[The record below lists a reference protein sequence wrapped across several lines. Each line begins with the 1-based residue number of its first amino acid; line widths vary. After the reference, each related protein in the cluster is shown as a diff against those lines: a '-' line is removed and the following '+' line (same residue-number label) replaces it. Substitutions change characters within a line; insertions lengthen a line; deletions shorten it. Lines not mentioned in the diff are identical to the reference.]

1 MSIEVSDRLA
11 SCRGV
16 DELLDR
22 HARDRSENVA
32 IRVGDLTVSYGE
44 LLRRVERLA
53 AQLVAEGL
61 APGDRIALLCKN
73 DLAFC
78 ELMMAASRTGVVLV
92 PLNFR
97 LALAEIEFIL
107 QDSGARI
114 LFAGTQFFG
123 NARTVQSKIR
133 TCKTVVEVTAD
144 GLYGG
149 WAKSAGSHSV
159 DVRSRDAI
167 LFQMYTSG
175 TTGKPKGALISQKN
189 VLALMDNGCRELGP
203 FHETSRSL
211 VCMPLFHVAGSAW
224 LFFGLAAGCRNDL
237 VVDIDP
243 GGILDQIEQNEI
255 SCTLMVPTVIQMVTT
270 EAESRGTTVSGLAT
284 LCFGAS
290 PMPAELLKRAKC
302 VFPDTNF
309 IHVYG
314 MTETTCMFT
323 SLDPAEL
330 RANRRLES
338 CGKPFPD
345 AEMKIVDPHGAEVPA
360 GAVGEII
367 CRTPQLMAGYWNRP
381 DATDKAIRDGWYHT
395 GDAGYLD
402 EEGFLYI
409 RDRIKDLVITGG
421 ENVYPAEVENAVLA
435 HPAVADVAVIGVP
448 DAKWGE
454 IVLAAIVLREG
465 QTVTDD
471 DLRSTVGARLAR
483 FKVPKRIERVKA
495 LPRNGAGKVTKEALR
510 ARFARSD
517 QTSPGPKLRTD

>member
-1 MSIEVSDRLA
+1 MSTEISDRLA
-11 SCRGV
+11 SCRRV
-16 DELLDR
+16 DELLDH
-22 HARDRSENVA
+22 HARERSEKVS
-32 IRVGDLTVSYGE
+32 IQVGHATVTYGE
-44 LLRRVERLA
+44 LQQRVNRLA
-53 AQLVAEGL
+53 AKLVEEGL
-61 APGDRIALLCKN
+61 EAGDRIALLCKN

-97 LALAEIEFIL
+97 LALPEIEFIL

-114 LFAGTQFFG
+114 LFAGAQFVDS
-123 NARTVQSKIR
+123 AREVQANSDA
-133 TCKTVVEVTAD
+133 CKLVVEVTAD

-149 WAKSAGSHSV
+149 WASSSVSHTA
-159 DVRSRDAI
+159 DPGSRDAI

-175 TTGKPKGALISQKN
+175 TTGKPKGALLSQAN

-203 FHETSRSL
+203 FDETSRSL

-237 VVDIDP
+237 VVDIHP
-243 GGILDQIEQNEI
+243 GGILDRIEENEI

-270 EAESRGTTVSGLAT
+270 EAESRGTTVPGLKT
-284 LCFGAS
+284 LSFGAS
-290 PMPAELLKRAKC
+290 PMPAELLKRAKR
-302 VFPDTNF
+302 VFPDTDF

-314 MTETTCMFT
+314 MTETTCMWT
-323 SLDPAEL
+323 ALDPAEL

-345 AEMKIVDPHGAEVPA
+345 AEMKVVDVDGAEVPA
-360 GAVGEII
+360 GVVGEII
-367 CRTPQLMAGYWNRP
+367 CRTPQLMTGYWNRP
-381 DATDKAIRDGWYHT
+381 EATARAIRDGWYHT
-395 GDAGYLD
+395 GDAGCLD

-409 RDRIKDLVITGG
+409 RDRIKDMVITGG

-435 HPAVADVAVIGVP
+435 HPGVAEVAVIGVP

-465 QTVTDD
+465 QAVDD
-471 DLRSTVGARLAR
+471 EEIRSTVRARLAG
-483 FKVPKRIERVKA
+483 FKVPKRIERIEA
-495 LPRNGAGKVTKEALR
+495 LPRNGAGKVTKGVLR
-510 ARFARSD
+510 ARFAPGA
-517 QTSPGPKLRTD
+517 QTSD

>member
-1 MSIEVSDRLA
+1 MSTEISDRLA
-11 SCRGV
+11 SCRRV

-22 HARDRSENVA
+22 HAQERSEKVS
-32 IRVGDLTVSYGE
+32 IRVGYATVTYGE
-44 LLRRVERLA
+44 LHQRVKRLA
-53 AQLVAEGL
+53 AKLVEEGL
-61 APGDRIALLCKN
+61 EAGDRIALLCKN

-97 LALAEIEFIL
+97 LALPEIEFIL

-114 LFAGTQFFG
+114 LFAGAQFIDS
-123 NARTVQSKIR
+123 AREVQTNSSA
-133 TCKTVVEVTAD
+133 CKLVVEVTAD

-149 WAKSAGSHSV
+149 WATSSASHSA
-159 DVRSRDAI
+159 DMGSRDAI

-243 GGILDQIEQNEI
+243 GGILDQIEQDEI
-255 SCTLMVPTVIQMVTT
+255 SCTLMVPTVIQMVTHA
-270 EAESRGTTVSGLAT
+270 AESRGTIIPGLAT

-290 PMPAELLKRAKC
+290 PMPAELLKRAKL
-302 VFPDTNF
+302 VLPDTDF
-309 IHVYG
+309 VHVYG

-323 SLDPAEL
+323 ALDPAEL

-345 AEMKIVDPHGAEVPA
+345 AELKIVDVDGAEVPA
-360 GAVGEII
+360 GVVGEII

-381 DATDKAIRDGWYHT
+381 EATNRAIRDGWYHT
-395 GDAGYLD
+395 GDAGCLD

-409 RDRIKDLVITGG
+409 RDRIKDMVITGG

-435 HPAVADVAVIGVP
+435 HPGVAEVAVIGVP

-454 IVLAAIVLREG
+454 IVLAAIVLKDG
-465 QTVTDD
+465 QTVADD
-471 DLRSTVGARLAR
+471 DIRSTVRARLAG
-483 FKVPKRIERVKA
+483 FKVPKRIERIEA
-495 LPRNGAGKVTKEALR
+495 LPRNGAGKVTKGVLR
-510 ARFARSD
+510 ARFAPGGRTSD
-517 QTSPGPKLRTD
+517 

>member
-1 MSIEVSDRLA
+1 MQ
-11 SCRGV
+11 
-16 DELLDR
+16 
-22 HARDRSENVA
+22 
-32 IRVGDLTVSYGE
+32 VGDVTVTFGE
-44 LLRRVERLA
+44 LLQRVERLA
-53 AQLVAEGL
+53 ANLVREGIK
-61 APGDRIALLCKN
+61 PGDRIALLCKN
-73 DLAFC
+73 DFAFC

-97 LALAEIEFIL
+97 LALPEIEFIV

-114 LFAGTQFFG
+114 LFTGTQFVD
-123 NARTVQSKIR
+123 NARAVQANCE
-133 TCKTVVEVTAD
+133 TCTAVVEVTTD

-149 WAKSAGSHSV
+149 WAMSSASHSA
-159 DVRSRDAI
+159 DPGNRDAI

-189 VLALMDNGCRELGP
+189 VLALMNNGCRELGP
-203 FHETSRSL
+203 FQETSRSL

-224 LFFGLAAGCRNDL
+224 LFFGIAAGSSNDL

-243 GGILDQIEQNEI
+243 GGILDQIEQNGI

-270 EAESRGTTVSGLAT
+270 AAETRGTTIPGLKT
-284 LCFGAS
+284 ICFGAS
-290 PMPAELLKRAKC
+290 PMPAELLKRAKQ
-302 VFPDTNF
+302 VFPDTDF

-314 MTETTCMFT
+314 MTETTCMFA

-338 CGKPFPD
+338 CGKPFAD
-345 AEMKIVDPHGAEVPA
+345 AEMKIVDPDGAEVPV
-360 GAVGEII
+360 GVVGEII

-381 DATDKAIRDGWYHT
+381 DATAKAVRDGWYHT
-395 GDAGYLD
+395 GDAGYVD

-435 HPAVADVAVIGVP
+435 HPGVADVAVIGVP
-448 DAKWGE
+448 DARWGE
-454 IVLAAIVLREG
+454 IVLAAIVVKEG
-465 QTVTDD
+465 QTVEDD
-471 DLRSTVGARLAR
+471 EVKSTVRARLAG

-495 LPRNGAGKVTKEALR
+495 LPRNGAGKVTKEVLR
-510 ARFARSD
+510 AQFA
-517 QTSPGPKLRTD
+517 PNE